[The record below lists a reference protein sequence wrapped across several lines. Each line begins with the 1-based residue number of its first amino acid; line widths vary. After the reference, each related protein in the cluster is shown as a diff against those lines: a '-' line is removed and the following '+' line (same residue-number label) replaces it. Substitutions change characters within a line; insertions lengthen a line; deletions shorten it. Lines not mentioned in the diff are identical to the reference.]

1 MVIIKQCRPG
11 SQKNREGIKVQLAQL
26 ERNLAIIETLLNER
40 PNRAVLLSTQQL
52 IKRKITRSI
61 KFITHHHS

>member
-52 IKRKITRSI
+52 IKRKITWSI
-61 KFITHHHS
+61 KFITHHH